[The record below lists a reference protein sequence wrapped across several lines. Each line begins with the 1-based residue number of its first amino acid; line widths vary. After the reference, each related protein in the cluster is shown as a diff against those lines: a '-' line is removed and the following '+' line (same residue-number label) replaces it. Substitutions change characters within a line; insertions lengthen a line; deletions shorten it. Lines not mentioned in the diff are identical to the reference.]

1 MNEFIMKEI
10 ANNLNI
16 SEKQVNVVLTLLE
29 EGNTVP
35 FIARYRKEMTKG
47 LDEEQIRVIQEEY
60 NYQVNLQK
68 RKEEVINRIET
79 LGKLTDTI
87 KKQVLECT
95 KLSQVEDIYRPYK
108 QKKKTRASVAIANGM
123 KPLADLLLKLPRHF
137 EEKDVEAYL
146 NDKVTNIQ
154 EALQQAKDII
164 AEMVSDDHDIRNK
177 IYDSM
182 MNYGRIVTK
191 EKKGHDDQGTGRDDR
206 SKDGEKNVQAES
218 DTEAGQG

>member
-1 MNEFIMKEI
+1 MDKEI
-10 ANNLNI
+10 IKRIANELNI
-16 SEKQVNVVLTLLE
+16 EADQVSNTLKLLE
-29 EGNTVP
+29 EGSTVP

-108 QKKKTRASVAIANGM
+108 QKKKTDGFLPPALDKGTQVGKLYTKAVMSAYHAEKLTPREASNY
-123 KPLADLLLKLPRHF
+123 LLGLRVKHF
-137 EEKDVEAYL
+137 GAVERWCY
-146 NDKVTNIQ
+146 
-154 EALQQAKDII
+154 
-164 AEMVSDDHDIRNK
+164 
-177 IYDSM
+177 
-182 MNYGRIVTK
+182 
-191 EKKGHDDQGTGRDDR
+191 
-206 SKDGEKNVQAES
+206 
-218 DTEAGQG
+218 

>member
-1 MNEFIMKEI
+1 MDKEI
-10 ANNLNI
+10 IKRIANELNI
-16 SEKQVNVVLTLLE
+16 GVDQVSNTLKLLE
-29 EGNTVP
+29 EGSTVP

-137 EEKDVEAYL
+137 VEKDVEDYL

-154 EALQQAKDII
+154 EA
-164 AEMVSDDHDIRNK
+164 
-177 IYDSM
+177 
-182 MNYGRIVTK
+182 
-191 EKKGHDDQGTGRDDR
+191 
-206 SKDGEKNVQAES
+206 
-218 DTEAGQG
+218 

>member
-1 MNEFIMKEI
+1 M
-10 ANNLNI
+10 
-16 SEKQVNVVLTLLE
+16 
-29 EGNTVP
+29 
-35 FIARYRKEMTKG
+35 
-47 LDEEQIRVIQEEY
+47 
-60 NYQVNLQK
+60 
-68 RKEEVINRIET
+68 
-79 LGKLTDTI
+79 
-87 KKQVLECT
+87 
-95 KLSQVEDIYRPYK
+95 SQVEDIYRPYK

-137 EEKDVEAYL
+137 EEKDVETYL

-191 EKKGHDDQGTGRDDR
+191 RKER
-206 SKDGEKNVQAES
+206 A
-218 DTEAGQG
+218 